1 MSERVRVRV
10 RVRVCCKCPLWC
22 PFSCKGRCTESQ
34 HTGLRQ
40 CAFPKGEAPS
50 AAPSHDGLTTSPSPV
65 RFESGS
71 RALALFLLD
80 TTSLRQTT
88 GCVSPDRLASRAE
101 PSSLCSTKPDHFGRD
116 EHTRRPRHPRM
127 SAWATG
133 SYDSPQLKN
142 RPPPLS
148 PTWVLQVAS
157 LISEQLGRASF
168 PIPSRF
174 RGRERQRDES
184 RNPKDKET
192 NPDEKD
198 SEPAT
203 PGHS

>member
-1 MSERVRVRV
+1 M
-10 RVRVCCKCPLWC
+10 
-22 PFSCKGRCTESQ
+22 
-34 HTGLRQ
+34 
-40 CAFPKGEAPS
+40 
-50 AAPSHDGLTTSPSPV
+50 

-116 EHTRRPRHPRM
+116 EHTRRPRHPRI

-184 RNPKDKET
+184 PKPKGQGNEPRREGQRT
-192 NPDEKD
+192 SD
-198 SEPAT
+198 SWTLVTLHCRGSLTQRWPRRHLATFKNERITPSHVTSSARTARRAPAPRRQT
-203 PGHS
+203 GRCRR